1 MIVCGV
7 MTGTSCDGID
17 IAICDFKLHPDRFS
31 YHQLYFEHFKFSNE
45 LQYQL
50 KKLIDEQIIDL
61 KTLSQLNIAYTIEIA
76 EVISKA
82 ISNANLDN
90 VDLIGLHGQTLWHNP
105 TEEIFLG
112 KSVSSTFQLGSGT
125 FLAARLK
132 TKVVYDFRT
141 ADIAFGGQGAPLVPV
156 FDYYFLKSNEENI
169 IALNIGGISNLTFV
183 PAKCNKDQIIAF
195 DCGPGNSLIDAA
207 SKNLFNCDFDNYGN
221 LASQG
226 SVVEEIMN
234 ELIQIEFIHQKPPKS
249 TGKELFNEKLIL
261 KYFSK
266 YDKFDILR
274 TLTEFTAY
282 AISTNIKLYTDE
294 KAKIVVSGGGAYNP
308 FLIQR
313 LKEMLPKSKIISSL
327 QVEILPQAKEAI
339 AFAFL
344 AFCRVNSINGNI
356 PAATGAIAE
365 VLLGSIAE
373 V

>member
-17 IAICDFKLHPDRFS
+17 IAICDFRLHPDRFS
-31 YHQLYFEHFKFSNE
+31 YHELYFEHFKFSNE
-45 LQYQL
+45 LQNKL
-50 KKLIDEQIIDL
+50 KRLINEQIIDL
-61 KTLSQLNIAYTIEIA
+61 KTLSQLHIAYTIEIA
-76 EVISKA
+76 EA
-82 ISNANLDN
+82 ISNGILNSNLQKI
-90 VDLIGLHGQTLWHNP
+90 DLIGLHGQTLWHNP
-105 TEEIFLG
+105 TVEIFLG

-141 ADIAFGGQGAPLVPV
+141 ADIALGGQGAPLVPI

-169 IALNIGGISNLTFV
+169 IALNIGGISNLTFL
-183 PAKCNKDQIIAF
+183 PANCNKNQILAF

-207 SKNLFNCDFDNYGN
+207 SKHLFNCDFDKNGN
-221 LASQG
+221 FASQG
-226 SVVEEIMN
+226 RIVDEIMN
-234 ELIQIEFIHQKPPKS
+234 ELKLIEYIHQKPPKS
-249 TGKELFNEKLIL
+249 TGKELFNVKLIS

-266 YDKFDILR
+266 YDKYDILR

-282 AISTNIKLYTDE
+282 SIASNIKLYADE
-294 KAKIVVSGGGAYNP
+294 KAKIIVSGGGAYNS

-313 LKEMLPKSKIISSL
+313 LKEMLPQSKIISSL
-327 QVEILPQAKEAI
+327 EIGILPQAKEAI

-344 AFCRVNSINGNI
+344 AFCRVNNIKGNI